1 MERRKDFSHL
11 IYNYDNSSVHIDFTQ
26 TSHQDLGYPR
36 SVGDSKLD
44 ISVQDLRKRVI
55 DINAYQILILG
66 KSLPIITQCHSSFIS
81 EFALLFYGK
90 LAFCFILKKQIQNKS
105 LSNPH
110 FGLFKAVAV
119 PWADISL
126 NCLLDSQLLQE
137 VAVQIRKQTS
147 KKNKQKRHENMS
159 VHCKMSSSISL
170 LLHIF

>member
-90 LAFCFILKKQIQNKS
+90 LAFCFILKKEIQNKS
-105 LSNPH
+105 IKST
-110 FGLFKAVAV
+110 F
-119 PWADISL
+119 W
-126 NCLLDSQLLQE
+126 
-137 VAVQIRKQTS
+137 
-147 KKNKQKRHENMS
+147 
-159 VHCKMSSSISL
+159 SI
-170 LLHIF
+170 